1 MVNEFNTC
9 SLCFSNVDKNKKM
22 KGKGKSK
29 KIDEDETEVLS
40 EMNGFSDRLND
51 RQYEPETFADRTH
64 ISDVIR
70 ENEILKSKVRLF
82 F

>member
-1 MVNEFNTC
+1 
-9 SLCFSNVDKNKKM
+9 M

-82 F
+82 V